1 MLLNWKK
8 NITPQNI
15 GGYFY
20 DEVTNVFAVFINY
33 DKAPDISATIQYED
47 RFLSEHVLIAISKS
61 GRTTSSPEIQRLQN
75 WPANGMKTYL
85 FIRKNK
91 NDEGSKEFYF
101 LGEIYPTGT
110 FKPIETKA
118 GKNAVEIF
126 YRLDVPVRQD
136 IYSFFLSDL
145 G

>member
-15 GGYFY
+15 GGYFH
-20 DEVTNVFAVFINY
+20 DEATNVFAVFINY
-33 DKAPDISATIQYED
+33 DKAPDISETIQYED
-47 RFLSEHVLIAISKS
+47 RFLSEHELIAISKS

-75 WPANGMKTYL
+75 WPANGMKIYL

-101 LGEIYPTGT
+101 LGEIYPTGEFVPVT
-110 FKPIETKA
+110 TKA
-118 GKNAVEIF
+118 GKNAVEIY

-136 IYSFFLSDL
+136 IYNFFLSDL